1 VIQRVRAAVVK
12 EGIRR
17 AIHDSHDD
25 DLVVEVKG
33 ASADRSNRI
42 PQRRQVSHGA
52 SLDPLRRHD
61 NLVRVDEIQVASMA
75 VAHDGRPRKLGLF
88 RSVEGDHMPVM
99 SVATF
104 QRFFRTAGGLNVD
117 KDDLKRYNDFLQ
129 SRILDLLIAARAI
142 AKANGRDIVQPADLP
157 ITAGLQER
165 VGEFQ
170 ALDEEFEL
178 SGVLDQLIGRPP
190 DLDLSEETDARL
202 PLVAGGLSVAL
213 ARLFNEAEPELK
225 NLQTRHWGK
234 GVCDLRAAAL
244 SS

>member
-1 VIQRVRAAVVK
+1 
-12 EGIRR
+12 
-17 AIHDSHDD
+17 
-25 DLVVEVKG
+25 
-33 ASADRSNRI
+33 
-42 PQRRQVSHGA
+42 
-52 SLDPLRRHD
+52 
-61 NLVRVDEIQVASMA
+61 MA

-117 KDDLKRYNDFLQ
+117 KDDLKRYNDFVQ

-225 NLQTRHWGK
+225 NLQTRHWEK
-234 GVCDLRAAAL
+234 AFAIFELL
-244 SS
+244 L